1 MAFKHVLGRFLLVL
15 GCLLA
20 GAMKLVDPAHS
31 EKLLISSYSK
41 FFSKSK
47 ELGLP
52 LPLEPLMVSTYSK
65 ELITLTGV
73 LLIVGSLLTIFR
85 SKLGVYLIT
94 LLYASFCLIVHL
106 PILHTNTQEWNLNF
120 YNLLLNLTTIA
131 GLWLTCT
138 TDLPKT
144 QTTKSTS
151 PTPQSKKDK
160 STWQRKK
167 KE

>member
-1 MAFKHVLGRFLLVL
+1 
-15 GCLLA
+15 
-20 GAMKLVDPAHS
+20 MKLVDPGHS
-31 EKLLISSYSK
+31 EKLLTSSYSK

-47 ELGLP
+47 EFGLS
-52 LPLEPLMVSTYSK
+52 LPLEPALVTIYSK

-73 LLIVGSLLTIFR
+73 LLIVGSLLTIFK

-94 LLYASFCLIVHL
+94 LLYSAFCIIVHL
-106 PILHTNTQEWNLNF
+106 PILHTNSQEWNLNF

-138 TDLPKT
+138 SEPSKV

-151 PTPQSKKDK
+151 STSSNTRTHNKKE
-160 STWQRKK
+160 SGPWQRKK